1 MRSLLL
7 DGTLTCTASRKVAE
21 APSIVL
27 VQSDDSYAEFSL
39 YVGGILGEAIL
50 HSHERLTPK

>member
-7 DGTLTCTASRKVAE
+7 DGTLTRTALRKVAE
-21 APSIVL
+21 ASSI